1 LDSIGASLQ
10 GEYSYHQDAPLQIDD
25 VELLVAALSPLGGIN
40 PAFLDNQ
47 ITNGTAVPLSTY
59 VRGYEEKDV
68 SQLQMTMTKLF
79 GPTFGADQFVM
90 VGEAGVTHVHGM
102 PSKSDMRFESAGTYV
117 TGNSNQADPGGAHA
131 GKPAES
137 SDAFADDT
145 SWGYRLVGK
154 MDFNNAIGAVTL
166 SPRIAWAHDVEGNTP
181 GPGGSF
187 IEDRKAVTYGIGAS
201 YQSTWSADLSYTDY
215 FGANR
220 YNLLNDRDFIALNI
234 KYSF

>member
-1 LDSIGASLQ
+1 LQ
-10 GEYSYHQDAPLQIDD
+10 VDD
-25 VELLVAALSPLGGIN
+25 VELLVAALSPLGTIN

-47 ITNGTAVPLSTY
+47 ITNGSAIPLSSY
-59 VRGYEEKDV
+59 VPGYVEKDV

-79 GPTFGADQFVM
+79 GPTFGANQFVM

-102 PSKSDMRFESAGTYV
+102 PSKSDMRLESAGTYV
-117 TGNSNQADPGGAHA
+117 TGNPSQAALPGQDPTKPRGGVHA
-131 GKPAES
+131 GKSAEK

-145 SWGYRLVGK
+145 SWGYRVVGK
-154 MDFNNAIGAVTL
+154 LDFNDAIGAVTL
-166 SPRIAWAHDVEGNTP
+166 SPRIAWSHDVDGNTP

-215 FGANR
+215 FGASR
-220 YNLLNDRDFIALNI
+220 YNLLNDRDFVALNI